1 MANNKKKSTQL
12 NQEKSTSQKLID
24 DLTRDLTTRIITPDQ
39 TIKAL
44 INPSYTQFVSS
55 TDGDKNIVKVKFD
68 NGLNKVY
75 ELSKVRDIFQNA
87 IMPLVISRLVN
98 LKLLYVKEY
107 GINKELPEGASYSDV
122 LDIKN
127 VIEHDVARYINE
139 NGMTESKDEIRK
151 AIIEKHIVEA
161 FSDIYLILN
170 AYSKTFENS
179 VDSNEVKSYKNR
191 MIDFSIKTLKEC
203 NEIDK
208 DMSFMAM
215 SSLLGKKTAAMKHLT
230 DRRGIKP
237 LSDNEVIA
245 FIENYINRGEFEYFV
260 RQFGDCILDRRN
272 VVEYFTSP
280 ENATH
285 DHSKAGMMDYDEF
298 KRIVNVYT
306 LDKLYKYSHD
316 NELLQYMIPEQI
328 VELYLENEVEAA
340 DVKDKIT
347 VLDILESA
355 VSNKSKVKILLR
367 LSRADIIQGEES
379 EKIWKL
385 YEEGDFSVEDIKQM
399 ESAKLFNIDTIIK
412 QYIEGKNRL
421 IAEELGELPKISD
434 EKIYKYFTPDI
445 VIKSQR
451 NNMNESLLDF
461 YRQALDSIYEVQGDN
476 KELALANELK
486 NNKCIDADKI
496 VREAFELYK
505 NNIVSIDIFDK
516 LDISNE
522 KIIDYCRAHI
532 EDEQLLIDM
541 FNKNLI
547 SEIDMFE
554 NVLDMD
560 FDFACKLIRNGMSS
574 RAIKGLE
581 TTSELIQL
589 TRSNYDRFGNEHEP
603 ILKFEHLIDIKDD
616 IVTGIDENGKTQKT
630 KNGASTLLDLY
641 LKDKLSYSE
650 LYELAEAGVIS
661 IDIANEINEKYN
673 LRKDWETLKEEGVK
687 GRPLEA
693 LLLPEVTD
701 TELSSSFSYKGPV
714 GIDEDCI
721 IDLYLALGAKEYLE
735 IDKKECPVFKD
746 YIIIPVMEK
755 KVAYLEGKDGRT
767 YIVPLKIVLEQINN
781 PKGDMDLIGNAP
793 SRRTFNNQKSHIRS
807 ANHTRNWG
815 MKVALKTA
823 ELPSVPMTKEEAK
836 IFIKDNQSIIKAIED
851 SYDNRKYSM
860 DKSQNE

>member
-1 MANNKKKSTQL
+1 MANIKNKSTQL
-12 NQEKSTSQKLID
+12 SQGKNPVSKEKIDSIVDDITSGEVELDHI
-24 DLTRDLTTRIITPDQ
+24 
-39 TIKAL
+39 IKAL
-44 INPSYTQFVSS
+44 INPAYTNFKDYPDKQNQIVS
-55 TDGDKNIVKVKFD
+55 TKLP
-68 NGLNKVY
+68 NGIIKEY
-75 ELSKVRDIFQNA
+75 ELDPLLDSMQNA
-87 IMPLVISRLVN
+87 IIGFVFSKLASLR
-98 LKLLYVKEY
+98 LLYVKEY
-107 GINKELPEGASYSDV
+107 SNITDFPKGDYYDSFDDIRNQIDKNTEEYIKRNGAVENKSD
-122 LDIKN
+122 
-127 VIEHDVARYINE
+127 
-139 NGMTESKDEIRK
+139 IRK
-151 AIIEKHIVEA
+151 AIIEKNIVEA
-161 FSDIYLILN
+161 FLDVYLIIN
-170 AYSKTFENS
+170 GYAKTFSKCKEKSEVQRFKFDMLERVMEEINGCS
-179 VDSNEVKSYKNR
+179 VV
-191 MIDFSIKTLKEC
+191 
-203 NEIDK
+203 DK
-208 DMSFMAM
+208 DMRLFAM
-215 SSLLGKKTAAMKHLT
+215 SSLLRKKTAVMKHIT

-285 DHSKAGMMDYDEF
+285 DHSKAGMMDYNEF

-328 VELYLENEVEAA
+328 IDLYLENEIEATEI
-340 DVKDKIT
+340 KDKIT
-347 VLDILESA
+347 VMDILDSV

-434 EKIYKYFTPDI
+434 EKLYEYFTPNTIIKNRGSNKNDDI
-445 VIKSQR
+445 
-451 NNMNESLLDF
+451 LDF
-461 YRQALDSIYEVQGDN
+461 YRQSLDNIYEKQGNN
-476 KELALANELK
+476 KELALVNELRE
-486 NNKCIDADKI
+486 NKSIDADKL
-496 VREAFELYK
+496 VKEAFELYK
-505 NNIVSIDIFDK
+505 NNIVSMDIFDK

-574 RAIKGLE
+574 KVIKGLE

-693 LLLPEVTD
+693 LLLPEVTE
-701 TELSSSFSYKGPV
+701 TELSSGFSYKGPV

-793 SRRTFNNQKSHIRS
+793 SRRTFNSQKSHIRS

-815 MKVALKTA
+815 RKVVQKTA
-823 ELPSVPMTKEEAK
+823 DLPSVPMNKDDAK
-836 IFIKDNQSIIKAIED
+836 KFITDNQAIIKAIED
-851 SYDNRKYSM
+851 SYDSRKYSR
-860 DKSQNE
+860 DEI